1 MTTFKEIRG
10 TTIEVVS
17 SDPANPELGQIWYN
31 SSSGTLKGYAALTAG
46 WTSAPSLN
54 TGRGDGGGFGTQT
67 AAISAGG
74 YVAGATGATESF
86 SGVSWTTV
94 NPLNNAGYYAAST
107 GTQTAGLFNQASP
120 GAAPYYFNY
129 SESWNGTS
137 WTATNPTSTTGY
149 NRRTV
154 GLQTA
159 ALSFGGQGPSQ
170 AGAWN
175 LSESFNGTTWTSTPS
190 MNTKKISTL
199 QAGTQTAAL
208 SAGGDING
216 SASYTSAVELYN
228 GTWTTSPATL
238 TPATG
243 YGWGSGSQT
252 AALLF
257 GGNNPGTLS
266 TLWNGT
272 AFSATTP
279 MSNPGQRKGSGNGP
293 SSAVLAFQGA
303 PSPATAVESWTGP
316 GSYATK
322 TITVS

>member
-1 MTTFKEIRG
+1 MTIYTGLQGQTILITDTDP
-10 TTIEVVS
+10 TTPIE
-17 SDPANPELGQIWYN
+17 GQIWYN
-31 SSSGTLKGYAALTAG
+31 TTSNLLKGRIALTAG
-46 WTSAPSLN
+46 WASAPNLN
-54 TGRGDGGGFGTQT
+54 TGRGDGGGFGIQT

-74 YVAGATGATESF
+74 YISGATGATESF
-86 SGVSWTTV
+86 SGTSWTTV
-94 NPLNNAGYYAAST
+94 NPLNTAQYYCAST
-107 GTQTAGLFNQASP
+107 GTQTAGLLNQGSP
-120 GAAPYYFNY
+120 GAAPYYFST

-154 GLQTA
+154 GTLTA
-159 ALSFGGQGPSQ
+159 ALSYGGQGPSQ
-170 AGAWN
+170 TPGWN
-175 LSESFNGTTWTSTPS
+175 LSESFNGTTWTATPAL
-190 MNTKKISTL
+190 NTKKLGTL

-208 SAGGDING
+208 SAGGDTNG

-243 YGWGSGSQT
+243 YGWGAGSQT

-279 MSNPGQRKGSGNGP
+279 MSNPGQRKGSGNGT

-303 PSPATAVESWTGP
+303 PSPATAVESWVGP
-316 GSYATK
+316 GSFGTK
-322 TITVS
+322 TITTA